1 MHHVNTA
8 QINHPISQT
17 SSKITMG
24 NSKELIKQSN
34 QISEILT
41 LMQPVTKSNTTK
53 YRKRNQGTFV
63 EDDELYTS
71 QQTPS

>member
-1 MHHVNTA
+1 
-8 QINHPISQT
+8 
-17 SSKITMG
+17 MG

-34 QISEILT
+34 QVSEILT

-53 YRKRNQGTFV
+53 YGGRKQGAFV

-71 QQTPS
+71 Q

>member
-8 QINHPISQT
+8 QITQT
-17 SSKITMG
+17 SSKMTMG

-34 QISEILT
+34 QVSEVLA

-53 YRKRNQGTFV
+53 YGGRKQGAFV

-71 QQTPS
+71 Q